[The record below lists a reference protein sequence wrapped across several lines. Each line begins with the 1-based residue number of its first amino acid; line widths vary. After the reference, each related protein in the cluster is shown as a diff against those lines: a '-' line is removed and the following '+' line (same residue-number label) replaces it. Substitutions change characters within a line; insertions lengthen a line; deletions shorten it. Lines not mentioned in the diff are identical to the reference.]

1 MTATELD
8 PSRLEAFGER
18 IGGIV
23 NDALLALPIS
33 VGHQTGLFDTMAELP
48 PSTSNDIAKA
58 ADLQERYV
66 RELLGALTTGGITTY
81 DPDLETYVL
90 PPEHAGFLTR
100 AAGVNNLGSITQF
113 VAMLGAVE
121 GDIVRCCREGGGV
134 PYERYPTF
142 HRIMAEQTRDTIDAT
157 LLDGT
162 LDLVPGLRERL
173 EDGIDVADVGCGSG
187 YAINV
192 LARAFP
198 NSRFTGFDLSA
209 EAIDAARA
217 QATDWGLANARFEVR
232 DVTTLD
238 VDGGFD
244 FVTTFDAVHDQADP
258 AGVLGGIARSL
269 QPDGVYLCVDIA
281 ASSHLEENLDHPL
294 GPAIYTIS
302 AFHCM
307 TVSLAD
313 GGAGLGAMWGEQ
325 TATAMLHE
333 AGFST
338 VDAHKVEGDILNV
351 FYVARKG

>member
-18 IGGIV
+18 MGGLL
-23 NDALLALPIS
+23 NDALLALSIS

-48 PSTSNDIAKA
+48 PSTSANIAKA

-81 DPDLETYVL
+81 DPDLETYLL
-90 PPEHAGFLTR
+90 PPEHAAFLTR

-121 GDIVRCCREGGGV
+121 EDIVRCCREGGGV
-134 PYERYPTF
+134 PYDRFPTF
-142 HRIMAEQTRDTIDAT
+142 HRILAEQTKDVIDAT
-157 LLDGT
+157 LLEGT

-173 EDGIDVADVGCGSG
+173 EAGIDVADVGCGSG

-198 NSRFTGFDLSA
+198 QSRFTGFDFS
-209 EAIDAARA
+209 EQAIEAARA
-217 QATDWGLANARFEVR
+217 QAEQWGLTNARFEVR
-232 DVTTLD
+232 DVTELD
-238 VDGGFD
+238 VDAGFD

-258 AGVLGGIARSL
+258 AGVLAGIAASL
-269 QPDGVYLCVDIA
+269 RPDGVYLCVDIA
-281 ASSHLEENLDHPL
+281 ASSHLEDNLDHPL
-294 GPAIYTIS
+294 GPVIYTIS

-307 TVSLAD
+307 TVSLALD
-313 GGAGLGAMWGEQ
+313 GAGLGAAWGEQ
-325 TATAMLHE
+325 TAKAMLAD
-333 AGFST
+333 AGFTST
-338 VDAHKVEGDILNV
+338 ETHRVEGDIINV
-351 FYVARKG
+351 FYVARKD

>member
-1 MTATELD
+1 MTATDLD

-18 IGGIV
+18 IGGII

-48 PSTSNDIAKA
+48 PSTSPEIAKA

-81 DPDLETYVL
+81 DPDLETYAL
-90 PPEHAGFLTR
+90 PAEHAAFLTR

-121 GDIVRCCREGGGV
+121 ADIVRCCREGGGV
-134 PYERYPTF
+134 PYDRYPAF
-142 HRIMAEQTRDTIDAT
+142 HRIMAEQTKDTIDAT
-157 LLDGT
+157 LLEGT

-173 EDGIDVADVGCGSG
+173 AAGIDVADVGCGSG

-198 NSRFTGFDLSA
+198 KSRFTGFDLST
-209 EAIDAARA
+209 EAIAAARA
-217 QATDWGLANARFEVR
+217 QAAEWGLSNARFEVR
-232 DVTTLD
+232 DVAALD
-238 VDGGFD
+238 LDGALD

-258 AGVLGGIARSL
+258 AGVLAGIAASL
-269 QPDGVYLCVDIA
+269 RPDGVYLCVDIA

-307 TVSLAD
+307 TVSLAAD
-313 GGAGLGAMWGEQ
+313 GAGLGAMWGEQ
-325 TATAMLHE
+325 TATAMLE
-333 AGFST
+333 AAGFSSIET
-338 VDAHKVEGDILNV
+338 HNVEGDIVNV